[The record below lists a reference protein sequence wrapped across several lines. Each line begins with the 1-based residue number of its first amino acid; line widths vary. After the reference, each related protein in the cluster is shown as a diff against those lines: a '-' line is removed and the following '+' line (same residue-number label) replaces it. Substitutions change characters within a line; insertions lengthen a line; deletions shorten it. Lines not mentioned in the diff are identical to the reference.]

1 MSKFKAI
8 IFDMDGVLFDT
19 ETFYYDRR
27 KKFLA
32 DRGIGIEHLPYSF
45 FIGGNM
51 KQVWQAVLRDDYN
64 KWDIEQLQKDY
75 NTYKTEHPLPYKELM
90 FEDTADVVKQLKVQ
104 GYKIAV
110 ASSSNLADIHRA
122 LTETDLINF
131 FDIILSGEQF
141 EESKPYPAIYQQA
154 LKLLEVANDEA
165 LIIEDSE
172 KGIQA
177 GVSADVEVWAI
188 EDHKFGMNQKK
199 ASRMLSSLRQVLTDI

>member
-1 MSKFKAI
+1 
-8 IFDMDGVLFDT
+8 
-19 ETFYYDRR
+19 
-27 KKFLA
+27 
-32 DRGIGIEHLPYSF
+32 
-45 FIGGNM
+45 M
-51 KQVWQAVLRDDYN
+51 KQVWQAVLRDDYD

-122 LTETDLINF
+122 LTETDLIDF

-141 EESKPYPAIYQQA
+141 EESKPHPAIYQQA